1 MPGRE
6 KGHLVSKETRI
17 KISNSLKK
25 TYQQN
30 PETKERISMF
40 PKGHIPWNKGIS
52 YSEEQKE
59 KLRGRI
65 SWIKGL
71 TKETDKR
78 VEGISKSNKGRK
90 YPNGKKR
97 GPLSEETKRKIS
109 EANKGKPGTNL
120 GKHFS
125 EEHRK
130 NLSESLKG
138 KPSSMLGK
146 YHSEETKKQMS
157 CAAIKRNRE
166 NMAYWANLHKSLHLK
181 PNKPEAQL
189 NKILQKLRP
198 NEYKYV
204 GDFSFILGGKSPDF
218 MNINGKKKL
227 IELFGDYWHKDDD
240 PQERIDFFKQ
250 YGFDTLIVWEK
261 ELKDNKN
268 LLVKLGSFVN

>member
-6 KGHLVSKETRI
+6 KGHLVSEETRI

-30 PETKERISMF
+30 PETKERINKYL
-40 PKGHIPWNKGIS
+40 KGHIPWNKGIS

-78 VEGISKSNKGRK
+78 VEGISKSLNGRK
-90 YPNGKKR
+90 YPNRKKR
-97 GPLSEETKRKIS
+97 GPPSEETKRKIS
-109 EANKGKPGTNL
+109 EAHKGKPGTNL

-166 NMAYWANLHKSLHLK
+166 NMTYWANLHKSLHLK

-218 MNINGKKKL
+218 MNVNGQKKL
-227 IELFGDYWHKDDD
+227 IELYGDYWHKDDD

-268 LLVKLGSFVN
+268 LLVKLGNFIN